1 MLGVEIPIKNKWEF
15 SCNSREA
22 VEGRNGNS
30 GVLFGGPRAAG
41 ASAGSDEVQQEI
53 RDTGGLGTWLTEPRA
68 NSTADNRARS
78 VSRADSA
85 TIPLPLSAYPP
96 AKIAS

>member
-41 ASAGSDEVQQEI
+41 ASAGSDEVQQQVETGVSYLAINEAPI
-53 RDTGGLGTWLTEPRA
+53 R
-68 NSTADNRARS
+68 
-78 VSRADSA
+78 
-85 TIPLPLSAYPP
+85 PP
-96 AKIAS
+96 NH